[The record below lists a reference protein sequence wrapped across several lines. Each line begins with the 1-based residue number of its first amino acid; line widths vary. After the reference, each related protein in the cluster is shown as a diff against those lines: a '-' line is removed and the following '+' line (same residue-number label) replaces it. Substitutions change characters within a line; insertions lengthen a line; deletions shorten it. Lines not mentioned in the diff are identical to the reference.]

1 MEVSMT
7 KPKESKR
14 KAESR
19 SSAPEVSAPEPTKT
33 SDSKADAPSS
43 GGRTME
49 DIRRSLATSAEPVKR
64 TRGKSEEKSTKKSK
78 STVHDAPR
86 KGARDTPPPS
96 SSSLAPPPVPTIPDA
111 ILYFMSLLPHAM
123 TYDGPPIPPEAI
135 FECLARS
142 RLPLLPDAR
151 KAVAKRRP

>member
-1 MEVSMT
+1 MAR
-7 KPKESKR
+7 PKESKR

-19 SSAPEVSAPEPTKT
+19 SSASEVSAPELTKT

-78 STVHDAPR
+78 SAAHDAPR
-86 KGARDTPPPS
+86 KGARDTPPPSS

-142 RLPLLPDAR
+142 RLCLLYTSDA
-151 KAVAKRRP
+151 ADDLTTV